1 MYFPLISKLKEKVLG
16 FRLVAKI
23 LRPVL
28 SMLESIIQTRKIKS
42 NSIQFCIEYL
52 VLFDFICFQLSCFY
66 GLSLLVLSIRYH
78 DDVITLT

>member
-1 MYFPLISKLKEKVLG
+1 MADEFEADWVVELDRVGTNITPS
-16 FRLVAKI
+16 
-23 LRPVL
+23 
-28 SMLESIIQTRKIKS
+28 RKIKS